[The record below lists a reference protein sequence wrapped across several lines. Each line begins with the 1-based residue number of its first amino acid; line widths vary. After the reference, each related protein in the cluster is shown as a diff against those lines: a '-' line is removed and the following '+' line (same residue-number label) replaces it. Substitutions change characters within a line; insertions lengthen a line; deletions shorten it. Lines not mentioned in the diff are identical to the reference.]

1 MLNHNNIIKTA
12 VLSLTACAFLAC
24 VEMEQPQNVESGFL
38 AAPSLDVDVTVHDI
52 SLTKAAPA
60 LNAVDM
66 PSAETVRAEVKY
78 VVKKKGSEDDLLDGK
93 PWTEALTL
101 PTGETYVVEAF
112 YGDNEFDGPC
122 LYGFQEITIAA
133 LETVQPN
140 LNVKVSNSL
149 LCVSTDPLDGHFT
162 MTELVMKSGDKTRT
176 LTKSESVQ
184 VEDTWIWVPAEQKLE
199 LEIMG
204 TNSLEDA
211 VSFTHSFTPQAGYAY
226 NLISG
231 KPEDNWPSI
240 TWSLTQ
246 LADGAFEGGLYFE
259 PAIASNMSDA
269 NVASLI
275 YQVKGGLYDDW
286 KDVSVS
292 DVNGYKYISGL
303 SNDVTYSLRARV
315 GNIVSE
321 ELSFAPVSFQ
331 SCFSVESVTAEHNNN
346 GNADV
351 ELSSTTMTAG
361 NMKVNLPAIIAG
373 MATVKAS
380 GSFSSSTNAAAG
392 SFSDVTLTSTAENVS
407 FANVSDWP
415 YLPQGSY
422 TATVSATCTLNS
434 ATYTASS
441 TAAPE
446 VPDPKLTVTAY
457 AETSYSRYTSSD
469 QSLKS
474 KANDAGTGDKVMNI
488 QGKVSIS
495 DAILGNPNYSNLIKA
510 SLKYDDKELL
520 SSTSVSSN
528 TFEGA
533 DQTGQEWRAHPLTAS
548 FTFDGVS
555 DNDEVTCH
563 VTGIPHRV
571 DNMQD
576 YVSHGWNGKG
586 ASALTGQVSLS
597 GDGAYVRSPEFYVP
611 ENSKITV
618 NSEFTSSCYLGKNA
632 LLYVSVSDTPSKS
645 GTCVYIDDHSVSSLV
660 NSKLQSREVTGL
672 LLTSSVS
679 RVSFYLHKKNIV
691 SPTAQIGKCYI
702 LYQ

>member
-1 MLNHNNIIKTA
+1 MLNNIKYITRTVTLLA
-12 VLSLTACAFLAC
+12 LSAFMSCA
-24 VEMEQPQNVESGFL
+24 EMEDPQTGAVGYL
-38 AAPSLDVDVTVHDI
+38 AAPSLAVDVTVHDI

-66 PSAETVRAEVKY
+66 PSAAAVRAEVKY

-162 MTELVMKSGDKTRT
+162 MTELFMKSGDKTRT

-184 VEDTWIWVPAEQKLE
+184 VEDTWIWVPAKQKME

-286 KDVSVS
+286 TDVSVS

-415 YLPQGSY
+415 YLPQGTY

-441 TAAPE
+441 TA
-446 VPDPKLTVTAY
+446 DPKVPAPVFKVTLSAY
-457 AETSYSRYTSSD
+457 TSYDKYAATNGIS
-469 QSLKS
+469 KS
-474 KANDAGTGDKVMNI
+474 INDANNCDPSTLYNAGAAW
-488 QGKVSIS
+488 SIS
-495 DAILGNPNYSNLIKA
+495 EDLMKNPNYSKTIA
-510 SLKYDDKELL
+510 
-520 SSTSVSSN
+520 
-528 TFEGA
+528 
-533 DQTGQEWRAHPLTAS
+533 
-548 FTFDGVS
+548 
-555 DNDEVTCH
+555 
-563 VTGIPHRV
+563 I
-571 DNMQD
+571 
-576 YVSHGWNGKG
+576 
-586 ASALTGQVSLS
+586 
-597 GDGAYVRSPEFYVP
+597 
-611 ENSKITV
+611 
-618 NSEFTSSCYLGKNA
+618 
-632 LLYVSVSDTPSKS
+632 
-645 GTCVYIDDHSVSSLV
+645 YIDDDATGRISTVTTWDYNCFYQNVSGLSWAPHTHQVELTFDNKTISSVKNTHHITGLPYTAAPPTSADWDINRDVSFNNNYVRFGTGGNSRGGYITYSKFYLPYDIDVAVSSKIDAYGAPINTTTYIEV
-660 NSKLQSREVTGL
+660 SGSRIFECTSNSGAFNYKTVTMESTQKGT
-672 LLTSSVS
+672 LLTSNNS
-679 RVSFYLHKKNIV
+679 IV
-691 SPTAQIGKCYI
+691 AGSSYGLGDTNGKLYYI
-702 LYQ
+702 NVNYR